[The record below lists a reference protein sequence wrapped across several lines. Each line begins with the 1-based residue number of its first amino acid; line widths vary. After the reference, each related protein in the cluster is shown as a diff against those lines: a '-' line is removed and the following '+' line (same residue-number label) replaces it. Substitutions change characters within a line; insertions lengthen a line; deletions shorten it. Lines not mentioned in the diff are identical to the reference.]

1 MRSDNSFRLAPP
13 LGASHRSPSH
23 SEASVSPSWEWAGHT
38 RTKMLVPAPNP
49 LRMAGNVELGCMF
62 RLLLL
67 ADGRPSSS
75 LSPVSQPEILLSPPR
90 AWVEIDTNNLRNNLT
105 FAQES
110 SGCEVMAVVKAGA
123 YGHGLEDISR
133 IFEACGVA
141 FLGVANIGEARRIR
155 EAGATAPIYLLGAS
169 WAGEREEIVARQ
181 IVPCVSSIEEGRAFN
196 QIAKAQGVLLP
207 VHLAVDTGM
216 GRGGFLATEI
226 IASFQELERL
236 ESLRIEG
243 IASHLSS
250 ADEDPA
256 YTELQIEAFE
266 AAVASL
272 GGESRF
278 KWRHLSNSGGLLGF
292 PRGCCNLARPGLMLY
307 GISPIPLYQEKLRNV
322 MTLKSRVT
330 LVRTLPAGH
339 SVSYGRSY
347 VTSRPTRVAT
357 VGIGYGDGYPRQVS
371 GKGAEVFIAGK
382 RHPVLGRVT
391 MDQIMVGLP
400 DESDIANG
408 DEVEIFGPNISA
420 QEVARWAETI
430 PWEIFTG
437 ITPRVQRIY
446 IGDRRE

>member
-1 MRSDNSFRLAPP
+1 
-13 LGASHRSPSH
+13 
-23 SEASVSPSWEWAGHT
+23 
-38 RTKMLVPAPNP
+38 
-49 LRMAGNVELGCMF
+49 
-62 RLLLL
+62 
-67 ADGRPSSS
+67 
-75 LSPVSQPEILLSPPR
+75 
-90 AWVEIDTNNLRNNLT
+90 
-105 FAQES
+105 
-110 SGCEVMAVVKAGA
+110 
-123 YGHGLEDISR
+123 
-133 IFEACGVA
+133 
-141 FLGVANIGEARRIR
+141 
-155 EAGATAPIYLLGAS
+155 
-169 WAGEREEIVARQ
+169 
-181 IVPCVSSIEEGRAFN
+181 
-196 QIAKAQGVLLP
+196 
-207 VHLAVDTGM
+207 M